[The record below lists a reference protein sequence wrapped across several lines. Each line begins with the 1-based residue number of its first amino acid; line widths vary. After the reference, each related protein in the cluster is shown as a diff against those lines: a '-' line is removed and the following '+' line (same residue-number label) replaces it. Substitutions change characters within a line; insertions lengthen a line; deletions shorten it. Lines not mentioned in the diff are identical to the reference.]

1 METMVLNLADWLI
14 IIIYFVFVIGIGFYL
29 RRYTRSDE
37 DFFLAGRRNSS
48 WVAGLAFLSANMG
61 ALELLGMAGNTHK
74 YGMYVAHF
82 YWIGAIPAMLFL
94 AIYMMPFYYSSKIK
108 SVPGYLKLRFDE
120 KTRVLNAISFAFM
133 TVLVSGIN
141 LYAMALVLRTFL
153 GWNWAAS
160 MWASA
165 ATVAV
170 YVTLSGLM
178 SAIFTEIVQFFLIWF
193 GLLLVVLLGI
203 VEIGSIQEIFARVP
217 ESFSTLWSTSA
228 DPTQNGMMVT
238 WGGIVLGL
246 GFVLSFGYWTTDFL
260 VVQRAFSARDL
271 RAARTTPIIAS
282 FFKMAL
288 PFIVILG
295 GLIALVLTRDAGSGF
310 QLLMENGQV
319 RHDSTLPMLISRYYP
334 HGLMGLGVTALLA
347 GFMAGQAGNISAFN
361 TVWTYD
367 IYQSVINPEASEER
381 LLWMGRVVTVIGILI
396 SVAAAYWAMNMPT
409 IMDYMQ
415 AIFSWV
421 NAPLFATMLLGMFV
435 VWITP
440 DGAFWGLLI
449 GMSSSF
455 SMWVAVRFGWIAE
468 SMITFSDVASDMA
481 ANFWR
486 AWWAWLI
493 CFVVTI
499 LVSLFTRKRKKEDL
513 VGLVKGL
520 TEETVTTGIP
530 FHKRPEFY
538 AIISAVISVV
548 LNIYFWYK
556 GVVFMVQENNTDAGM
571 KPIWYFVGWVLLIMG
586 AIIAVTGIYYLIVPT
601 SGDTVLAE
609 LRPNLWWGGIMVLAG
624 LIFLWRNKGVT
635 V

>member
-1 METMVLNLADWLI
+1 MEAIGLSIIDWLI
-14 IIIYFVFVIGIGFYL
+14 IAIYFIFVLGIGFYL
-29 RRYTRSDE
+29 KRYTISDE
-37 DFFLAGRRNSS
+37 DFFLAGRKNSS
-48 WVAGLAFLSANMG
+48 WVAGLAFLSANLG
-61 ALELLGMAGNTHK
+61 ALELLGMTGNTFK

-120 KTRVLNAISFAFM
+120 KTRVLNAISFGIM

-141 LYAMALVLRTFL
+141 LYAMALVLHTFL
-153 GWNWAAS
+153 GWHWDLS

-193 GLLLVVLLGI
+193 GLFLVTVLGI
-203 VEIGSIQEIFARVP
+203 VEIGSLGEIFNRLP
-217 ESFSTLWSTSA
+217 EAYSTLWSTSA
-228 DPTQNGMMVT
+228 DASENGMLVT

-260 VVQRAFSARDL
+260 VVQRAFSARNMQ
-271 RAARTTPIIAS
+271 AARNTPVIAS

-288 PFIVILG
+288 PFIVVLG
-295 GLIALVLTRDAGSGF
+295 GMIAIVLTNNPDSGF
-310 QLLMENGQV
+310 SLLREGGEINY
-319 RHDSTLPMLISRYYP
+319 DSALPMLIARYYP
-334 HGLMGLGVTALLA
+334 TGLVGLGVTALLA

-367 IYQSVINPEASEER
+367 IYQSVINKKASSSH
-381 LLWMGRVVTVIGILI
+381 LLWMGRVSTVAGILI
-396 SVAAAYWAMNMPT
+396 SVVTAYWAKSMPT

-435 VWITP
+435 RWITP
-440 DGAFWGLLI
+440 NGAFWGLLA
-449 GMSSSF
+449 GMGSSF
-455 SMWVAVRFGWIAE
+455 TFFMLVKYEVLSK
-468 SMITFSDVASDMA
+468 SLITLSDVASDMA

-493 CFVVTI
+493 CFAVTI
-499 LVSLFTRKRKKEDL
+499 IVSLFTRKKPEQEL

-520 TEETVTTGIP
+520 TKEKVGQPI
-530 FHKRPEFY
+530 HWSRKPEFW
-538 AIISAVISVV
+538 AVISLIILIL
-548 LNIYFWYK
+548 LNVYFW
-556 GVVFMVQENNTDAGM
+556 
-571 KPIWYFVGWVLLIMG
+571 
-586 AIIAVTGIYYLIVPT
+586 
-601 SGDTVLAE
+601 
-609 LRPNLWWGGIMVLAG
+609 
-624 LIFLWRNKGVT
+624 
-635 V
+635 